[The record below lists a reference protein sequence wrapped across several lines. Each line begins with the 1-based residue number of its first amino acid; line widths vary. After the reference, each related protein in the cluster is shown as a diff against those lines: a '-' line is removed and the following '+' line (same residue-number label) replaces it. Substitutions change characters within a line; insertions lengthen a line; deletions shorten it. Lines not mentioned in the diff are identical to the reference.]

1 MARYHLIACNVLW
14 REFCYFAALSP
25 NQISFHF
32 LRQGLHNT
40 PELLREELQAA
51 VDAADAAEMPRYDAI
66 LLGYGL
72 CCSGLTGLQARRT
85 RLVAIRAHDCIT
97 ILLGSKERY
106 QEYFAQHPGTYWY
119 SPGWIEQT
127 AMPGRECFEALRR
140 KYREKYDEEEAEY
153 LLQYETDWVTKYN
166 QATYVDVGVGD
177 SERHAAFTREC
188 ADWLGWKSEV
198 LRGDPRLIMGLLNGP
213 WNPEDFLV
221 VEPGQQ
227 IKPSYDTQ
235 IITTDNSQE

>member
-14 REFCYFAALSP
+14 REFCYFAAQSP
-25 NQISFHF
+25 NQISFDF

-40 PELLREELQAA
+40 PEVLAKELQSA
-51 VDAADAAEMPRYDAI
+51 VDAADEAPGGLHDAI

-72 CCSGLTGLQARRT
+72 CCNGLIGLTARRT

-106 QEYFAQHPGTYWY
+106 QEYFDKHPGTYWY

-127 AMPGRECFEALRR
+127 PMPGKERYEALRR
-140 KYREKYDEEEAEY
+140 KYLEKYDEEEAEY
-153 LLQYETDWVTKYN
+153 LLRYEADWVTKYN
-166 QATYVDVGVGD
+166 QAAYVDVGVGD
-177 SERHAAFTREC
+177 TERHAAFTREC

-198 LRGDPRLIMGLLNGP
+198 LRGDPRLIRGLLDGQ
-213 WNPEDFLV
+213 WNSEDYLI
-221 VEPGQQ
+221 VEPGQRV
-227 IKPSYDTQ
+227 KPSYDER
-235 IITTDNSQE
+235 IITTENT